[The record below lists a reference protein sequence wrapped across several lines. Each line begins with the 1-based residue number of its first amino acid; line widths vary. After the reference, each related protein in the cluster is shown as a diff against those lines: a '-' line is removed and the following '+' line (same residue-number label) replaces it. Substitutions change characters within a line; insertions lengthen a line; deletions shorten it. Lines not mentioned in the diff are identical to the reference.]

1 MVSSKRVAIGSL
13 CLVSALAS
21 ARAGNL
27 NTSGVI
33 CQAYN
38 AGNTM
43 DIDYTANGVWNRS
56 TVARQVACSVPRS
69 TLPAGSTPA
78 FFIDAYNNA
87 GTCTSCMV
95 TLYHFTG
102 VEAGAQA
109 VLHCAPSSLSETWTE
124 LVSFPFPA
132 ADDYA
137 RVICTLPGNYGGTIF
152 GITSIQP

>member
-1 MVSSKRVAIGSL
+1 MVSSKFVAIGSL

-21 ARAGNL
+21 ARADNL

-38 AGNTM
+38 AANAM
-43 DIDYTANGVWNRS
+43 DIDYTVNGVWNRS
-56 TVARQVACSVPRS
+56 TVARQIACSVPRS

-78 FFIDAYNNA
+78 FFIDAYNDA

-102 VEAGAQA
+102 VEAGSQP
-109 VLHCAPSSLSETWTE
+109 VRHCAPASASQTWTE
-124 LVSFPFPA
+124 FVSFPFPA

-137 RVICTLPGNYGGTIF
+137 RVICTLPANHAGAIF